1 MCDLSSILFRLLRY
15 CKHRLLAYNSK
26 GEGIH
31 SPYLFYLVRMVTCD
45 ENAYYVWHD
54 IERRRALLLQDE
66 THIHVKDFGTGNTRP
81 ADRSVHE
88 IASSSLERTEIAQLF
103 FRWIVFISRNAEQPM
118 EIVELGTSLGIT
130 TAYLATANTANR
142 VTTFEGCPAIG
153 KIAEGTWQAL
163 DLHHIRLVKGNID
176 DTLSEHLPKQ
186 LDFAFVDAN
195 HTQEATLRYVEML
208 LTHIHEKTIIFID
221 DIHYSKEMEQA
232 WETLKCYP
240 QVTTTM
246 DFFHAGALFFD
257 PHYLKKHYC
266 LHIPTK
272 YTSHFAR

>member
-1 MCDLSSILFRLLRY
+1 MCDLSSILFCLLRY

-103 FRWIVFISRNAEQPM
+103 FRWIVFISRNAERPM

-163 DLHHIRLVKGNID
+163 DLHHIQLVKGNID

-272 YTSHFAR
+272 HTSHFAR

>member
-103 FRWIVFISRNAEQPM
+103 FRWIVFISRNAERPM

-153 KIAEGTWQAL
+153 KIAEGTWQAF
-163 DLHHIRLVKGNID
+163 DLHHIQLVKGNID

-272 YTSHFAR
+272 HKSHFAR

>member
-103 FRWIVFISRNAEQPM
+103 FRWIVFISRNAERPM

-163 DLHHIRLVKGNID
+163 DLHHIQLVKGNID

-195 HTQEATLRYVEML
+195 HTQESMAML
-208 LTHIHEKTIIFID
+208 PTQNPS
-221 DIHYSKEMEQA
+221 YSASERNQI
-232 WETLKCYP
+232 L
-240 QVTTTM
+240 
-246 DFFHAGALFFD
+246 
-257 PHYLKKHYC
+257 
-266 LHIPTK
+266 
-272 YTSHFAR
+272 

>member
-66 THIHVKDFGTGNTRP
+66 THIHVKDFGIGNARP

-88 IASSSLERTEIAQLF
+88 IASGSLERTEIAQLF
-103 FRWIVFISRNAEQPM
+103 FRWIVFISRNAERPM

-153 KIAEGTWQAL
+153 KIAGEQIIKLCTLGLTEEEAEQKIIEG
-163 DLHHIRLVKGNID
+163 
-176 DTLSEHLPKQ
+176 
-186 LDFAFVDAN
+186 F
-195 HTQEATLRYVEML
+195 
-208 LTHIHEKTIIFID
+208 
-221 DIHYSKEMEQA
+221 
-232 WETLKCYP
+232 LK
-240 QVTTTM
+240 
-246 DFFHAGALFFD
+246 
-257 PHYLKKHYC
+257 
-266 LHIPTK
+266 
-272 YTSHFAR
+272 

>member
-66 THIHVKDFGTGNTRP
+66 THIHVKDFGTGNARP

-88 IASSSLERTEIAQLF
+88 IASGSLERTEIAQLF
-103 FRWIVFISRNAEQPM
+103 FRWIVFISRNAERPM

-163 DLHHIRLVKGNID
+163 DLHHIQLVKGNID
-176 DTLSEHLPKQ
+176 DTLAEHLPKQ

-232 WETLKCYP
+232 WNTLQCLP

-266 LHIPTK
+266 LHLPAV
-272 YTSHFAR
+272 HAGVPAR